1 MKQYILLLSLLLSSI
16 LFSQSYFNWD
26 GQEREYFLYVPESIQ
41 ANAPLVF
48 ILHGYYD
55 SGGDA
60 WISKFKSFADENGFA
75 VCSPSGL
82 LDNNGNTHWNAN
94 FSSSIST
101 VDDVGFLS
109 NLALYLQDMYSLD
122 PNKTFSCGF
131 SNGGFMS
138 WSLACNAPD
147 VFKAVASVAGSM
159 SVNDW
164 EQCNPSSVIPVMQIS
179 GVDDDIIPI
188 DGTTGGWSLG
198 GGTPDI
204 FSIMDFWSNLYGCVN
219 NETTNWQF
227 DNYYDFDFTSYF
239 GCSSNN
245 TSELRLYIFDAMGH
259 VWPGEVFNN
268 ADIDS
273 EGIPDLVVEKIW
285 DFFMQI
291 ATQPININDNN
302 ILQKVILQK
311 NDILGRTIS
320 YPGFQFEIYDDGS
333 VEKKYILK

>member
-1 MKQYILLLSLLLSSI
+1 MKHSILVLSLLLSSI
-16 LFSQSYFNWD
+16 SFSQSYFNWD

-41 ANAPLVF
+41 VNAPLVF

-60 WISKFKSFADENGFA
+60 WISKFQSFADLHGFA

-94 FSSSIST
+94 FSSSNST

-147 VFKAVASVAGSM
+147 VFKAVASVTGSM
-159 SVNDW
+159 SENDW
-164 EQCNPSSVIPVMQIS
+164 QDCNPSSMVPVMQLS

-188 DGTTGGWSLG
+188 NGNIGGWPLG

-204 FSIMDFWSNLYGCVN
+204 YTIMDFWSNLHGCN
-219 NETTNWQF
+219 YTQTFNWQF
-227 DNYYDFDFTSYF
+227 DNYYDFDETIYS
-239 GCSSNN
+239 GCSNDA
-245 TSELRLYIFDAMGH
+245 ELKLYIFEGMGH
-259 VWPGEVFNN
+259 VWPGEVFNSE
-268 ADIDS
+268 DVDS

-285 DFFMQI
+285 SFFMQI
-291 ATQPININDNN
+291 AAQPISVFNSN
-302 ILQKVILQK
+302 ILNKTIIYQ
-311 NDILGRTIS
+311 NDILGRTLS
-320 YPGFQFEIYDDGS
+320 QQGFQVDIYNDGS
-333 VEKKYILK
+333 VEKKYILNY